1 MVEKRAPKD
10 PVHIPAAAG
19 AFAKG
24 NWSGS
29 IAGGALDTEAL
40 ILFFASDDIG
50 AGPGLHLHPY
60 DEIFIVKMGRARF
73 TVGERVFE
81 AGAGDVVM
89 GPATVPHRYENIGP
103 GRLETIDIHL
113 SREWIQTDLEG

>member
-24 NWSGS
+24 DWSGS
-29 IAGGALDTEAL
+29 IGGGALDTEAL
-40 ILFFASDDIG
+40 ILFFASDIEQG
-50 AGPGLHLHPY
+50 VFSFA
-60 DEIFIVKMGRARF
+60 E
-73 TVGERVFE
+73 GERVFE